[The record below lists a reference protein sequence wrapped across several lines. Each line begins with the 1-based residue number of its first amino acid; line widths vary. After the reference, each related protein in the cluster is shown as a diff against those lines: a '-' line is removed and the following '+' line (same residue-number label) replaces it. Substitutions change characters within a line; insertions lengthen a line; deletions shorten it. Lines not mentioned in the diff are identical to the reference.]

1 MIARAAASRSWA
13 RGERFAPVNH
23 CLGVFF
29 TVRKPC
35 GKMQGSGSECPP
47 LSIEPAAYD
56 ALQALFIGFAF
67 AGLLASAFEL
77 FTTQRADFRL
87 LQAGGL
93 AAVASVPVVVFS
105 APFLILRNTVRGR
118 RIEGRPFIFV
128 MLASMIA
135 SLWSMASG
143 RVVLDLLH
151 LLGGA

>member
-1 MIARAAASRSWA
+1 MRHCAAVSPVGARNSVMIDPS
-13 RGERFAPVNH
+13 
-23 CLGVFF
+23 
-29 TVRKPC
+29 
-35 GKMQGSGSECPP
+35 
-47 LSIEPAAYD
+47 
-56 ALQALFIGFAF
+56 ALETLKALLVGFAF

-118 RIEGRPFIFV
+118 RIEGRPIPFV
-128 MLASMIA
+128 MVASMIA
-135 SLWSMASG
+135 SVWSIFCG

-151 LLGGA
+151 VLGS

>member
-1 MIARAAASRSWA
+1 M
-13 RGERFAPVNH
+13 
-23 CLGVFF
+23 
-29 TVRKPC
+29 
-35 GKMQGSGSECPP
+35 
-47 LSIEPAAYD
+47 SIEPAAFE
-56 ALQALFIGFAF
+56 ALQSLFIGFAF

-77 FTTQRADFRL
+77 FTQQRADFRL
-87 LQAGGL
+87 LQSGGFT
-93 AAVASVPVVVFS
+93 AVASVPVVVFS

-118 RIEGRPFIFV
+118 RIEGRPFMFV

>member
-1 MIARAAASRSWA
+1 MR
-13 RGERFAPVNH
+13 
-23 CLGVFF
+23 
-29 TVRKPC
+29 
-35 GKMQGSGSECPP
+35 QGSRAFPP
-47 LSIEPAAYD
+47 GVPVVSIEPAAFE
-56 ALQALFIGFAF
+56 ALQSLFIGFAF

-77 FTTQRADFRL
+77 FTQQRADFRL
-87 LQAGGL
+87 LQSGGF

-118 RIEGRPFIFV
+118 RIEGRPFMFV